1 MSEVRTRELEAFHDG
16 ELGLLGRL
24 RVRLRLLRD
33 PVARRELRWLADVRA
48 LLREELREA
57 TAPPDLWSEIRSGL
71 PPLAR
76 GPDAGA
82 QRARSLP
89 AWRWAL
95 PAAAVAAAAGFA
107 LTFGIEWGH
116 PPDARSLRWLDA
128 EGKPAL
134 VLQDDGE
141 ATIIWVLHP
150 SGDVSRRARGA
161 MG

>member
-1 MSEVRTRELEAFHDG
+1 MSEVRTRELEAFHGG

-33 PVARRELRWLADVRA
+33 PAARRELRWLAEVRA
-48 LLREELREA
+48 LLREEVREA
-57 TAPPDLWSEIRSGL
+57 PAPPDLWSEIRGGL
-71 PPLAR
+71 PPLAP
-76 GPDAGA
+76 GPAA
-82 QRARSLP
+82 SRRLP

-107 LTFGIEWGH
+107 LTFGIEWGDA
-116 PPDARSLRWLDA
+116 PDARSLRWLDA

-150 SGDVSRRARGA
+150 SADVSRRARGA